1 MKKPS
6 SLKGGK
12 WGGLLIALAFG
23 LKFGAAGRT
32 IRLSN
37 NFANISLLHWT
48 KSQRLTCSPIYY
60 SCSRNKFLLRCSTR
74 RIGWLT
80 DLNYVRLLSQYYKC
94 KTSTAT
100 CLMFRA
106 RNSVRFW
113 QPLTE

>member
-23 LKFGAAGRT
+23 LKFGAAGRS

-74 RIGWLT
+74 RRIGWL
-80 DLNYVRLLSQYYKC
+80 
-94 KTSTAT
+94 
-100 CLMFRA
+100 
-106 RNSVRFW
+106 
-113 QPLTE
+113 